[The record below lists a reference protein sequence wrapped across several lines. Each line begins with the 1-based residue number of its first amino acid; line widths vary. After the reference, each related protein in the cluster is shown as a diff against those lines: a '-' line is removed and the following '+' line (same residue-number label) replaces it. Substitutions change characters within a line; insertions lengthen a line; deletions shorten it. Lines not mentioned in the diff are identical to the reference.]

1 MCGRYALLEDAK
13 AVADLFG
20 IENVE
25 QFPPRYNIA
34 PTQPILM
41 IGTDGASQ
49 VAPILVRWGLVPS
62 WVKEPGEFSL
72 LLNARSESASEKP
85 SFRNAMRHRRM
96 LIPASG
102 YYEWNR
108 MGEERQAY
116 WVRPRDGGIMV
127 FGGLMEGWASPDG
140 SEIDSGCIL
149 TTSSNKSLSAIHHR
163 MPVII
168 RPQDFERWLDCR
180 TQEPRDVKDLMLPFD
195 EDYLEAIPVGKAVN
209 KVSNSG
215 PEIQTRVEIETSG
228 DGLKKSD
235 NPVDTDQMDLF

>member
-1 MCGRYALLEDAK
+1 MCGRYALVESTE
-13 AVADLFG
+13 AVEALF
-20 IENVE
+20 NLNNLE

-49 VAPILVRWGLVPS
+49 IAPILVRWGLVPA

-72 LLNARSESASEKP
+72 LLNARSESAAEKP

-102 YYEWNR
+102 YYEWYR
-108 MGEERQAY
+108 KGEEKQAY
-116 WVRPRDGGIMV
+116 WVRPRNGDIMV
-127 FGGLMEGWASPDG
+127 FGGLMESWASPDG

-149 TTSSNKSLSAIHHR
+149 TTSANKSLSAIHHR

-168 RPQDFERWLDCR
+168 KPEDFNRWLDCK
-180 TQEPRDVKDLMLPFD
+180 TQEPRDVKELMLPFG

-215 PEIQTRVEIETSG
+215 PEIQTRVEIEPIG
-228 DGLKKSD
+228 KGPNKPNKLVK
-235 NPVDTDQMDLF
+235 TDQMKLF

>member
-1 MCGRYALLEDAK
+1 MCGRYALIEDAK
-13 AVADLFG
+13 AVEDLFG

-49 VAPILVRWGLVPS
+49 ISSILVRWGLVPS

-72 LLNARSESASEKP
+72 LLNARSESAIEKP
-85 SFRNAMRHRRM
+85 SFRNAMRHHRM

-102 YYEWNR
+102 YYEWYR
-108 MGEERQAY
+108 KGEEKQAY
-116 WVRPRDGGIMV
+116 WVRPRDGGMMA
-127 FGGLMEGWASPDG
+127 FGGLMESWASPDG

-149 TTSSNKSLSAIHHR
+149 TTSANKTLSAIHHR
-163 MPVII
+163 MPVVI
-168 RPQDFERWLDCR
+168 RPQDFERWLDCKTR
-180 TQEPRDVKDLMLPFD
+180 EPRDVKDLMLPFD

-215 PEIQTRVEIETSG
+215 SEIQTRVEFETNREGPDRSG
-228 DGLKKSD
+228 D
-235 NPVDTDQMDLF
+235 PVDTDQMDLF